1 VIMRL
6 HEKLREEIERYHSRL
21 FQEGELPSREQL
33 DRYYLTFR
41 ERFGPQQLER
51 LDGEL
56 LLETLHDHSN
66 RDSLVYWL
74 EFKDDEELPAFFG
87 SIAGGSALK
96 FGIYRRKETRAWMT
110 GSPQNQQE
118 LSVGGAI
125 AIARKHRDQLIRGAE
140 LLSQLPGGADDAAY
154 RNLQQQ
160 MNEVA
165 PDVGDTAWG
174 HKYFTM
180 LHPNKLDNY
189 HVETYQRFHLIKL
202 LEVPPEG
209 AGRYL
214 CAGRYV
220 SIAGALNIPLN
231 HLTAVLNRRDGRPYR
246 YWRIGTTPGD
256 EGSRWPLMRDTGCV
270 AIGWPDL
277 GDLSDVTYDRESKE
291 RVRHLLT
298 ERYPNTSS
306 VIGRKT
312 GEIFN
317 FVTKISEGDLVLPS
331 QGKQVVGIGR
341 ISGGYEYVPDQSV
354 PHWRPVQWLSLE
366 GWELPVTEGLR
377 TTVHEIRK
385 DYRNLVAIERQVLEA
400 PPIERL
406 PTVTR
411 TPRTP
416 LRLTGIPGRIQDV
429 LSRKGQVI
437 LYGPPGTG
445 KTYWALRAAR
455 DLAAYASF
463 GRAFEDLSDNE
474 REGLLTAD
482 GDRPARV
489 QMCTF
494 HPAYGYEDFIEGY
507 RPIVR
512 DGRLVFERRNGI
524 FKRLCD
530 ASRGGVRGPFYLV
543 IDEINRGDIPRIF
556 GELLTILEKDKR
568 GQAIRLPLSK
578 ETFSVP
584 DDLYVIGTMNTADRS
599 IALLDTALRR
609 RFGFIE
615 LMPDPSVLGDAVV
628 GQSVPLGPWLEALN
642 QRLVEYIGRD
652 ARNLQVGHAYLL
664 DNGRPV
670 RDFAK
675 FVHIL
680 RDDILPLLQEY
691 CYEDYSTLSRILGSR
706 FVDETRQRIR
716 KELFESARRDD
727 LIQALL
733 EPAPDI
739 VASPEVVASE
749 EEQEDLEREALVSD
763 QDDET
768 E

>member
-1 VIMRL
+1 L
-6 HEKLREEIERYHSRL
+6 LDERY
-21 FQEGELPSREQL
+21 
-33 DRYYLTFR
+33 
-41 ERFGPQQLER
+41 
-51 LDGEL
+51 
-56 LLETLHDHSN
+56 SN
-66 RDSLVYWL
+66 
-74 EFKDDEELPAFFG
+74 
-87 SIAGGSALK
+87 
-96 FGIYRRKETRAWMT
+96 
-110 GSPQNQQE
+110 
-118 LSVGGAI
+118 
-125 AIARKHRDQLIRGAE
+125 
-140 LLSQLPGGADDAAY
+140 
-154 RNLQQQ
+154 
-160 MNEVA
+160 
-165 PDVGDTAWG
+165 
-174 HKYFTM
+174 
-180 LHPNKLDNY
+180 
-189 HVETYQRFHLIKL
+189 
-202 LEVPPEG
+202 
-209 AGRYL
+209 
-214 CAGRYV
+214 
-220 SIAGALNIPLN
+220 
-231 HLTAVLNRRDGRPYR
+231 
-246 YWRIGTTPGD
+246 TP
-256 EGSRWPLMRDTGCV
+256 
-270 AIGWPDL
+270 
-277 GDLSDVTYDRESKE
+277 
-291 RVRHLLT
+291 
-298 ERYPNTSS
+298 S

-312 GEIFN
+312 GEVFN
-317 FVTKISEGDLVLPS
+317 FVTKVSEDDLVLPS
-331 QGKQVVGIGR
+331 QGKQVLGIGR
-341 ISGGYEYVPDQSV
+341 VSGGYKYVPGQDV

-366 GWELPVTEGLR
+366 EWGLPVTEGLR
-377 TTVHEIRK
+377 TTMHEIRK

-400 PPIERL
+400 PPIQQRR
-406 PTVTR
+406 TVTTTAR
-411 TPRTP
+411 TPP
-416 LRLTGIPGRIQDV
+416 RLTGIPGRIQDV
-429 LSRKGQVI
+429 LARKGQVI

-512 DGRLVFERRNGI
+512 DGRLVFERRDGI

-530 ASRGGVRGPFYLV
+530 ASQVGVRGPFYLV

-615 LMPDPSVLGDAVV
+615 LMPDPSVLADAVV